1 MGSALCLYIGG
12 QSIVGAFFCE
22 LLWYYDMFNV
32 LQGSDGSPGDDGP
45 PGDVGP
51 PVS

>member
-12 QSIVGAFFCE
+12 QSIVGG
-22 LLWYYDMFNV
+22 LLSWYYDVFNV